1 MYVYYRL
8 LFTGVSI
15 VYNAA
20 TMSTTLRCPKCGASF
35 EPSVAFRHQMQ
46 EEILAAEKAKHA
58 DDIARVKE
66 QTEKSVAEKVR
77 SEQDTVIKQLQ
88 TDSLEEK
95 ERNKRLLKQL
105 EDLNGQLRQL
115 RRKDEER
122 ELEMQKKITDEEEKI
137 RADTRKKTLE
147 EHELKD
153 REKETKLS
161 DLMKQV
167 EELKAKIQQGSQQAQ
182 GESLELALEEAL
194 RREFPVDIIEE
205 VKKGQRGADILQ
217 RVIDKKGRDCG
228 MILWESKNAQWSNLW
243 IAKLK
248 EDQRQAKAHLAV
260 LVVTDP
266 PEKLETFQFVNG
278 VWIVVRTMAIP
289 LALALRFNLVNI
301 NFEKLAN
308 VGKNEKMEVLYHYIT
323 SIEFKQRIESIGE
336 AFGNL
341 QEEVEREKRWF
352 QTKWARQE
360 KQLRRVIDN
369 TQGMYGDLQGVVGRS
384 LGDVKT
390 LQLDSGASE

>member
-1 MYVYYRL
+1 
-8 LFTGVSI
+8 
-15 VYNAA
+15 
-20 TMSTTLRCPKCGASF
+20 MSDITTLRCPKCGASF
-35 EPSVAFRHQMQ
+35 EPSIAFRHQMQ

-58 DDIARVKE
+58 GEIARIKE
-66 QTEKSVAEKVR
+66 QTEKSVGEKVR
-77 SEQDTVIKQLQ
+77 LEQHSVIKQLQ
-88 TDSLEEK
+88 ADSLEEK
-95 ERNKRLLKQL
+95 DRNRRLLKQL
-105 EDLNGQLRQL
+105 EDLGVQLRQL

-122 ELEMQKKITDEEEKI
+122 ELEMQKKIADEEEKI
-137 RADTRKKTLE
+137 RADARKKTLE

-153 REKETKLS
+153 REKESKLS

-194 RREFPVDIIEE
+194 RREFPVDVIEE

-266 PEKLETFQFVNG
+266 PEKLETFQFTDG
-278 VWIVVRTMAIP
+278 VWVVVRTMAIP

-308 VGKNEKMEVLYHYIT
+308 VGKSEKMEVLYQYIT

-369 TQGMYGDLQGVVGRS
+369 TQGMYGDLQGVVGRP
-384 LGDVKT
+384 LGDIKT